1 MKQCAWR
8 KLTTDNWPL
17 TTALKHLLNKWSL
30 LILSVL
36 KPLGIWGVLGFAAVD
51 AAFLG
56 MPLDAIV
63 AGYSYADPKRFL
75 LYSAMG
81 ATGSALGSI
90 VIYLIG
96 YKGGEMLLVKR
107 IGQQRFDKI
116 TASFER
122 HEFLAIMLPSML
134 PPPTPF
140 KLFVLSAGVAEMSFT
155 RFLGAIF
162 FGRLLRFSH
171 GFADRHPL
179 RPADPGLCRRHGAQ
193 SSAPGHRDHCG
204 RNSDWLVDGAP
215 AQAAQ
220 EFAPGCKRLAGLAGN
235 FRARRSDNQVPAPP
249 FGDIHRAVRF
259 FQQLLRRAIQR
270 RHRSGR
276 ALAHG

>member
-1 MKQCAWR
+1 M
-8 KLTTDNWPL
+8 
-17 TTALKHLLNKWSL
+17 KHLLNKWSL

-122 HEFLAIMLPSML
+122 HGFLAIMLPSML

-162 FGRLLRFSH
+162 FGRLLRFSIISLIVIRY
-171 GFADRHPL
+171 GPQILGLLAAWCTIICAWSSRSL
-179 RPADPGLCRRHGAQ
+179 R
-193 SSAPGHRDHCG
+193 
-204 RNSDWLVDGAP
+204 
-215 AQAAQ
+215 Q
-220 EFAPGCKRLAGLAGN
+220 EFSLAGGRCACASGAEI
-235 FRARRSDNQVPAPP
+235 RARLQATR
-249 FGDIHRAVRF
+249 RF
-259 FQQLLRRAIQR
+259 SR
-270 RHRSGR
+270 
-276 ALAHG
+276 